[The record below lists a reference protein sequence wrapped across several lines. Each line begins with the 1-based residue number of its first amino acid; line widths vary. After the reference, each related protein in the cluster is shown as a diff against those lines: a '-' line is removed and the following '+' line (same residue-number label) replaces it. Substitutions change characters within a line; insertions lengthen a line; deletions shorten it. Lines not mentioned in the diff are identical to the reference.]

1 MKNALRMIGISLVG
15 LVVAI
20 ALSGCDRG
28 MCDRWHTPDHI
39 MKKIDSEVKDLDL
52 TAEQQTKYQDIRSR
66 LEVDVRKHM
75 DSMKQLHGDIEK
87 DLKGER
93 PDVNAMAAQLKKQ
106 FSQEGDPRV
115 KLVDYFVEFYNI
127 LNPEQQKK
135 LIDHIGKERR
145 CFNWHS

>member
-1 MKNALRMIGISLVG
+1 
-15 LVVAI
+15 
-20 ALSGCDRG
+20 
-28 MCDRWHTPDHI
+28 
-39 MKKIDSEVKDLDL
+39 MKKTLRTIVLGLAGLLVAFTLGGCERGWGPKGHSPDYILKKVDSEVKELGL

-66 LEVDVRKHM
+66 LEKDVQKHM
-75 DSMKQLHGDIEK
+75 DTMKQLHTDMEK

-106 FSQEGDPRV
+106 FAQEGDPRV

-135 LIDHIGKERR
+135 LVDHLGKERR